1 MVKERKGRGEERG
14 REGEKKGKEGERR
27 RVKRVEE
34 ESRGSRLGGKK
45 KEKKE
50 SEQVLTL

>member
-1 MVKERKGRGEERG
+1 MVKERKGRAEERG

-34 ESRGSRLGGKK
+34 ESRGR
-45 KEKKE
+45 E
-50 SEQVLTL
+50 